1 MKKSFFVFIIAALL
15 LGCSRESA
23 VQFSHPFLDVESNI
37 QSENWYDI
45 PGMICRD
52 GSPTGIG
59 YRVGNPKKLAIYI
72 NGGGA
77 CFNDATCNGNPKSF
91 NGSDMQDLYTQYG
104 STGIFNASNPKN
116 PLKDF
121 SFVFVPYCT
130 GDVHSGTKDVG
141 FALGVPDTQR
151 YVGAFNFIKAMNYIQ
166 PYYDNKKVEEIV
178 LFGLS
183 AGGYGV
189 YINFLEVVKRFPNA
203 KITVINDSGP
213 LFYDDQAFPICLQL
227 GFSAVFGLP
236 VPDDLVDCCRTPNIG
251 LSNVYEYSSK
261 FYPKANYGFMSSY
274 NDATSRFFLSF
285 GYNNCTGAPGN
296 QLPANVFKNALV
308 NLRDSILKPK
318 TTWSTFFINGDSHTM
333 FVSDD
338 IVYNRQVDGM
348 YLYEWVDKLM
358 KGQRMHV
365 TE

>member
-1 MKKSFFVFIIAALL
+1 MLS

-23 VQFSHPFLDVESNI
+23 VQISHPFLTVENDLKSPY
-37 QSENWYDI
+37 WYDI

-77 CFNDATCNGNPKSF
+77 CFNQETCGPNPKSF
-91 NGSDMQDLYTQYG
+91 NGDDWNSLFQERGND
-104 STGIFNASNPKN
+104 GIFDVNNPKN
-116 PLKDF
+116 PLRDF

-130 GDVHSGTKDVG
+130 GDVHSGTKPNG
-141 FALGVPDTQR
+141 RALGLADTQR
-151 YVGAFNFIKAMNYIQ
+151 YVGAFNFIKAMDFIQ
-166 PYYDNKKVEEIV
+166 PYYNYNEVEEVV

-189 YINFLEVVKRFPNA
+189 YVNFLEVFKRFPKA

-213 LFYDDQAFPICLQL
+213 LFSDAQAFPICLQL
-227 GFSAVFGLP
+227 GFTVVFGLP
-236 VPDDLVDCCRTPNIG
+236 IPYDLLNCCGAPG
-251 LSNVYEYSSK
+251 LGLANVYPYAAKK
-261 FYPKANYGFMSSY
+261 FPNSNFGFVSAY
-274 NDATSRFFLSF
+274 EDQTSRFFLSF

-296 QLPANVFKNALV
+296 QLPANVFKQGLID
-308 NLRDSILKPK
+308 LRDDILAPK
-318 TTWSTFFINGDSHTM
+318 NAFSTYFINGDTHTM
-333 FVSDD
+333 LATND
-338 IVYNRQVDGM
+338 IFYERNASGM

-358 KGQRMHV
+358 KGEKMQV